1 MACFEKKKK
10 SILSMA
16 KKAAVKKKANSRHLL
31 EQETVLER
39 YNAPT

>member
-1 MACFEKKKK
+1 
-10 SILSMA
+10 MA

-31 EQETVLER
+31 EQETVFER